1 MKNVFQCKLM
11 NFFLPLQVH
20 GSTGTSVLL
29 DRVSLSAE
37 GTFSCEVIT
46 LPNFITKTGSKY
58 LEVARIPKQWE
69 RPEIHFRGGK
79 NKLRYSPGDTID
91 VECISK
97 GGYPPPNITWFING
111 EKVKR
116 LRECQ
121 INLCALQLSCNSI
134 VFSMVLG
141 NSFL

>member
-1 MKNVFQCKLM
+1 MLGNVVSVQKIVKMDGFYVS
-11 NFFLPLQVH
+11 LQVH

-37 GTFSCEVIT
+37 GTFACEVIT

-58 LEVARIPKQWE
+58 LEVARIPKQFE
-69 RPEIHFRGGK
+69 KPQVQFRGAA

-111 EKVKR
+111 EKVR
-116 LRECQ
+116 LRD
-121 INLCALQLSCNSI
+121 
-134 VFSMVLG
+134 
-141 NSFL
+141 

>member
-1 MKNVFQCKLM
+1 MKNVFLCKLM

-111 EKVKR
+111 EKVKGCVSDK
-116 LRECQ
+116 L
-121 INLCALQLSCNSI
+121 IFAL
-134 VFSMVLG
+134 FSYLAI
-141 NSFL
+141 L

>member
-1 MKNVFQCKLM
+1 M
-11 NFFLPLQVH
+11 NIFLPLQVH

-79 NKLRYSPGDTID
+79 NKLRYSPGNSID
-91 VECISK
+91 VESISK
-97 GGYPPPNITWFING
+97 GGYSILLGYGSSTINQI
-111 EKVKR
+111 VRR
-116 LRECQ
+116 LREVQ

>member
-1 MKNVFQCKLM
+1 MLKIDGFYVS
-11 NFFLPLQVH
+11 LQVH

-46 LPNFITKTGSKY
+46 LPNFITDRGYKY
-58 LEVARIPKQWE
+58 LEVARIPKQFE
-69 RPEIHFRGGK
+69 KPKVRFRGST

-97 GGYPPPNITWFING
+97 GGYPAPNITWFING
-111 EKVKR
+111 EKVR
-116 LRECQ
+116 LRDFVKFLPKL
-121 INLCALQLSCNSI
+121 ISC
-134 VFSMVLG
+134 FS
-141 NSFL
+141 N